1 MRKEVGTI
9 MVKKLR
15 SLIHERLPLELRVQ
29 IELLSRRRDLINEE
43 KHQELI
49 QLLQK
54 FNIQGVVPL
63 GPGTNRYAFKLNG
76 FVIKVATDHD
86 GKIDNLKEFKMA
98 KRLYPRVTQIYEVS
112 DNGTLL
118 VAEYIQPFASYQ
130 EMCKYAERIREIL
143 SELSSVYLIGD
154 VGITSKNYAN
164 WGLRI
169 GSDDPVCLDFAYVY
183 EVSSELF
190 ICRNC
195 KSNSMLVPNSDF
207 TELCCPNKGC
217 GKRYQFEDIRSRIGN
232 DIHRHEIGDLSDEGY
247 ALVESNKEIE
257 LDEKRSNYLARKK
270 DKTKESKEELKQEP
284 VYEPFVM
291 EHSPR
296 FYINNK
302 EETEMSIN
310 DGKKEFTGFRF
321 SNGMV
326 IPAVATVMS
335 QDEEVEMVQAHIAYD
350 EPCDN
355 EQDNEAVEMV
365 EPMETDDTEIAFTGT
380 IETRLATSDEYLKS
394 PIPEAVVIQNP
405 MSSLEKSVTTAI
417 PLVSPTVVSKESMGT
432 VENETP
438 APEPYIPIEVKSVR
452 EVKPEKPV
460 QQKHKFS
467 DNFMRNA
474 EWAVSKLANTI
485 GNHMHALL
493 LFDTVRG
500 NIRDRKMYPE
510 TFYKAVG
517 SAVFRSII
525 TFCDFTEIPASES
538 TQFDKDGN
546 PRRVF
551 KIPDAIEGMCYEPTL
566 IFVSRFWVNRD
577 INSMEDPGEIMMK
590 YRERFED
597 YQGIQREWLEVFRKR
612 LLDKIQIDASGADKI
627 VNIVADLWCVIEDED
642 DGIEEIE
649 EVKAPEEEPEI
660 LESPVE
666 EYVEEGPLDISGTYT
681 MDDQMDSP
689 QVDVAQNPSEEY
701 NEAGDDGEDD
711 YYSESEY
718 LSVEISLDEEFDV
731 IKIISGDAYGPTNI
745 PFYVK
750 LDDIIVDPT
759 TAVPSIVDD
768 RNGVWDWLIHMVPD
782 MMFRTKNPDKWLEVN
797 KYNDLEE
804 QLHIVILDESDGE
817 YLMGIYYVSGIY
829 IMDNDN
835 NAHPII
841 NEDILAK
848 LNKLITDNIGYGAIS
863 HLRRSISATEL
874 IKPEEYISDLV
885 VYEDVETEE
894 EEPMNENA
902 NTMAMSEAEAAAVR
916 YVMNNGT
923 GEIVDPEQQK
933 LNYTPPTETA
943 VEETHVNED
952 VEEVEEF
959 ADTPKQQE
967 EEVNTQPTGI
977 LTPVRRKRN

>member
-15 SLIHERLPLELRVQ
+15 SLIHEKLPIELRVQ

-54 FNIQGVVPL
+54 FNIEGVVPL

-270 DKTKESKEELKQEP
+270 DKAKESKEELKQEP

-296 FYINNK
+296 FYINK

-310 DGKKEFTGFRF
+310 DEKKEFTGFRF

-326 IPAVATVMS
+326 IPAVATIMG
-335 QDEEVEMVQAHIAYD
+335 QDEEVEMVQAQIAYD
-350 EPCDN
+350 EPCYD
-355 EQDNEAVEMV
+355 EQDDETDEMV

-380 IETRLATSDEYLKS
+380 LVQMPALDYIKYEH
-394 PIPEAVVIQNP
+394 P
-405 MSSLEKSVTTAI
+405 SSIS
-417 PLVSPTVVSKESMGT
+417 VSPTVVTKESTGI
-432 VENETP
+432 VEEELP
-438 APEPYIPIEVKSVR
+438 DLEPSIPIEVKSVR
-452 EVKPEKPV
+452 EVKAEKPV

-474 EWAVSKLANTI
+474 EWAVSKLSNTI

-551 KIPDAIEGMCYEPTL
+551 KIPDTIEGMHYEPTL
-566 IFVSRFWVNRD
+566 IFISRFWVNRD

-642 DGIEEIE
+642 DGIEEFE
-649 EVKAPEEEPEI
+649 EINTTEEEPAL

-666 EYVEEGPLDISGTYT
+666 ESVEEEPLDISGTYA
-681 MDDQMDSP
+681 MDDHVDSTH
-689 QVDVAQNPSEEY
+689 VDVAQNPSEEY
-701 NEAGDDGEDD
+701 DEAGEGEND
-711 YYSESEY
+711 YYSECEY
-718 LSVEISLDEEFDV
+718 LSVEISLDDEFDV
-731 IKIISGDAYGPTNI
+731 IKLISGDAYGPTNI
-745 PFYVK
+745 PLYVK
-750 LDDIIVDPT
+750 LDDIVVDPT

-804 QLHIVILDESDGE
+804 QLHIVILDEVDGE

-829 IMDNDN
+829 IMDDDN
-835 NAHPII
+835 NAHPTMD
-841 NEDILAK
+841 ESILTK

-863 HLRRSISATEL
+863 HLRRSLSATDL

-885 VYEDVETEE
+885 VYEDSETEE
-894 EEPMNENA
+894 EETMNDTTE
-902 NTMAMSEAEAAAVR
+902 MSEAEAAAVR
-916 YVMNNGT
+916 CVMNNNA
-923 GEIVDPEQQK
+923 GE
-933 LNYTPPTETA
+933 T
-943 VEETHVNED
+943 VNDEPED
-952 VEEVEEF
+952 VEEFATDIPEE
-959 ADTPKQQE
+959 K
-967 EEVNTQPTGI
+967 EEVNTQSTGI